1 MPMPGVATR
10 ETKRQQEPTCQLSEP
25 EGINTCITAPA
36 GCIAL
41 ALVFLRTNCEAVA
54 SRVAI
59 PQNLFQLEQLR
70 PDFAMLR
77 IVAKNLILWDQ
88 IEPTEAWLE
97 RQVPAFLLAL
107 NEENATDDLDWLL
120 VGQTKANLAAGGCLA
135 LGLRFAGSSNK
146 AAKQLLIAR
155 LLAFRDA
162 KRSDA
167 HPALMASRPA
177 PDDLDVITLETC
189 QSTVAMALGMVM
201 AGTGDLDAL
210 RTLRSLRK
218 KTSLDTGYG
227 VHMATHMA
235 IGWVCLGGGRYTFN
249 QEPLS
254 IAALLM
260 AAFPRLP
267 MGLVDNRCHLQAFR
281 HLYALAA
288 RHHCIEAVE
297 VDSKQPAHVHV
308 TLETETGTDLETET
322 LRFPRLLLA
331 GKEVRSISINSEGF
345 WPVTIQRAESG
356 TPAARWMKAVDE
368 TRRLYVKRCGPERPD
383 SRLESQAWFPTFTA
397 PDANH
402 VERLTMAKL
411 AFGAPGEGPNEPGV
425 VSAAEWAAAFCC
437 PTPPPLPPGTCLA
450 DFDGPDSTLVERFA
464 RILDEGRSDDPKKPL
479 RSQLPCTALLA
490 QKLHECVMESK
501 LAVFPWFVLLYLQ
514 MQDKEARGPVYTP
527 VSACCSSLAADQLM
541 GALGFQEIRDGIGAR
556 HEPLLPQDFL
566 AERKAEL
573 RKSRFHPGAGILN
586 EL

>member
-1 MPMPGVATR
+1 
-10 ETKRQQEPTCQLSEP
+10 
-25 EGINTCITAPA
+25 
-36 GCIAL
+36 
-41 ALVFLRTNCEAVA
+41 
-54 SRVAI
+54 
-59 PQNLFQLEQLR
+59 
-70 PDFAMLR
+70 MLR

-97 RQVPAFLLAL
+97 RHTATQTSCVVALQRKCFLLLPLAEYS
-107 NEENATDDLDWLL
+107 NFCYEAT
-120 VGQTKANLAAGGCLA
+120 
-135 LGLRFAGSSNK
+135 
-146 AAKQLLIAR
+146 AKQLLIAR

-235 IGWVCLGGGRYTFN
+235 IGW
-249 QEPLS
+249 
-254 IAALLM
+254 
-260 AAFPRLP
+260 
-267 MGLVDNRCHLQAFR
+267 AFR

-322 LRFPRLLLA
+322 LRFPRPSANVHFFQQQSKGVPFFSGCSWLA
-331 GKEVRSISINSEGF
+331 KRPHMVLPMICLEWLSFQVRSISINSEGF

-356 TPAARWMKAVDE
+356 TPAARWMKALKEPVFVVGLHAPCKNAEAVDE

-411 AFGAPGEGPNEPGV
+411 AFGAPGEGWVPN
-425 VSAAEWAAAFCC
+425 
-437 PTPPPLPPGTCLA
+437 
-450 DFDGPDSTLVERFA
+450 DSTEVT
-464 RILDEGRSDDPKKPL
+464 K
-479 RSQLPCTALLA
+479 
-490 QKLHECVMESK
+490 
-501 LAVFPWFVLLYLQ
+501 
-514 MQDKEARGPVYTP
+514 
-527 VSACCSSLAADQLM
+527 
-541 GALGFQEIRDGIGAR
+541 
-556 HEPLLPQDFL
+556 
-566 AERKAEL
+566 
-573 RKSRFHPGAGILN
+573 
-586 EL
+586 